1 MAVTLEELRVIVE
14 GEIAPFQKKMKQLES
29 QMKQTQNK
37 IENSTK
43 GLRERVGQ
51 QAGGMAT
58 ALGKLAKI
66 TALAYL
72 GKKMLDLG
80 MYSTQMALE
89 VSASVNQIKRQMG
102 ESSQAFLK
110 WIDSNA
116 NAMNMSVGE
125 ATKYGAVYSNL
136 FSNFIKDSNKLS
148 AYTGK
153 MLQTSA
159 VIAQGSGRTMTDVME
174 RIRSGLLG
182 NTEAIDFCRTTW
194 KQVA

>member
-1 MAVTLEELRVIVE
+1 MATTLERLRVIID
-14 GEIAPFQKKMKQLES
+14 GEIGPFKKKMQEAAGTVKQA
-29 QMKQTQNK
+29 QGKVQQATAGMQQAVKKQTAG
-37 IENSTK
+37 ISAAFT
-43 GLRERVGQ
+43 GL
-51 QAGGMAT
+51 A
-58 ALGKLAKI
+58 KLA
-66 TALAYL
+66 TFAYI
-72 GKKMLDLG
+72 GKKMLDVG

-89 VSASVNQIKRQMG
+89 VSAAMNQIKRQMG
-102 ESSQAFLK
+102 ESSQSFLK
-110 WIDSNA
+110 WIERNA
-116 NAMNMSVGE
+116 SAMNMGVGE

-136 FSNFIKDSNKLS
+136 FSNFIKDSDKLS

-159 VIAQGSGRTMTDVME
+159 IIAQGSGRTMTDVME